1 MHLHSAGRPHRIPEP
16 IIGKLTAVPIQGLED
31 RKDYIADLSG
41 ANLAAFGKDLAGYS
55 GLFSANEIRDEG
67 LANVPRIVGCP
78 NLEYVRDGDV
88 LLLLPSGTVN
98 VLYRR
103 SSAYNAILT
112 TERCNSLCLM
122 CSQPPRAI
130 DDSYRVRLILRLIDL
145 IDPECKEVG
154 ITGGEPTLLGENF
167 LAIIRKLESCLPTT
181 SVHVLSNGR
190 LFKNR
195 VFADSLGAVRHHD
208 LMMGIPLYSD
218 LDDKHDYV
226 VQARG
231 AFDETILGLYNL
243 ARFEVPVE
251 IRVVIHK
258 QTYRRLPQL
267 AEFIYRN
274 LPFASHV
281 ALMGMEMFGYVH
293 LNLDTLWID
302 PFDYQRELED
312 ATLNLALH
320 GMNVSI
326 YNHQLCTIPKS
337 VWPFARRSISDWK
350 NVYLDACNQCAV
362 RRFCGGFFQSATKR
376 HSAHIHALGE
386 IGDASSRLLSERV
399 GTQGPEQDN
408 HPNELVQFPLSAT
421 RFDKL

>member
-1 MHLHSAGRPHRIPEP
+1 MHLHSVGRTHRISTP
-16 IIGKLTAVPIQGLED
+16 IIGKVTAVPIQGLED
-31 RKDYIADLSG
+31 RKDYIAYLNG
-41 ANLAAFGKDLAGYS
+41 INRTAFGKDLAVYA
-55 GLFSANEIRDEG
+55 GLFSPNEIQDED
-67 LANVPRIVGCP
+67 LNNAPRISGCP
-78 NLEYVRDGDV
+78 NLEYVSDGDV

-145 IDPECKEVG
+145 IDSECKELG

-167 LAIIRKLESCLPTT
+167 LAIIRKLESRLPNT

-190 LFKNR
+190 LFKNGD
-195 VFADSLGAVRHHD
+195 FAERLGTIGHHD

-218 LDDKHDYV
+218 LDVKHDYV
-226 VQARG
+226 VQAKG

-243 ARFEVPVE
+243 ARCGVAIE
-251 IRVVIHK
+251 IRVVLHK
-258 QTYRRLPQL
+258 QTYGRLPQL

-293 LNLDTLWID
+293 FNLNTLWID
-302 PFDYQRELED
+302 PFDYQRELEE

-326 YNHQLCTIPKS
+326 YNHQLCTLPPS

-362 RRFCGGFFQSATKR
+362 RRLCGGFFQSGTKR

-386 IGDASSRLLSERV
+386 IDDTSLRFLSERV
-399 GTQGPEQDN
+399 GAPGPDQPGDPKVPGQLN
-408 HPNELVQFPLSAT
+408 LSAT
-421 RFDKL
+421 QSDKL